1 MTMFLIKIAQNLIP
15 IGQKP
20 AVFCSDDL
28 EADQGKQHRPIL
40 GWDEIAQRWPE
51 GGRFPSLI
59 SIDQS

>member
-1 MTMFLIKIAQNLIP
+1 MTMFLIRIAQNLIP

-20 AVFCSDDL
+20 VIFCGDDL
-28 EADQGKQHRPIL
+28 EADQVKQHRPIS

>member
-1 MTMFLIKIAQNLIP
+1 MFFIKIAQSLIP

-20 AVFCSDDL
+20 VVFGGDDL
-28 EADQGKQHRPIL
+28 EADQVKQRRSIL